1 MNKILKKPLGREK
14 LKKLSES
21 GEVSS
26 VSVVISLWWKDL
38 KFWQMQKWMILTFK
52 IFVLYM

>member
-38 KFWQMQKWMILTFK
+38 KF
-52 IFVLYM
+52 